1 MNSGVV
7 GAIGRR
13 LIQVIPVIILA
24 TITVFGL
31 LQLVPGDPALTL
43 AGEYATEQRVAEIRQ
58 LYGLDR
64 PLIEQYLTWLWNA
77 AQGDLSRS
85 LLSRVPVLEEILY
98 RAPNTFVIVFGAVL
112 ISIIV
117 GVPLGIWSATRSG
130 QFTDTVITTTSS
142 VGIALPNF
150 WLGMILVSY
159 FSLQMGWLPAS
170 GSAPSGSGLGEIFRY
185 AALPAAALAAGGIAE
200 VTRQTRSALIEVLNS
215 QYVRTLRAKGLSPRA
230 LLLKHGL
237 RNIGVTLLTV
247 LGLLIN
253 RTLGATVVIEAV
265 FAIPGLGNL
274 VVQSAITKDFP
285 VVQGVVLVLVLVVIA
300 VNLIVDVLYSVVDPR
315 ISR

>member
-1 MNSGVV
+1 
-7 GAIGRR
+7 
-13 LIQVIPVIILA
+13 
-24 TITVFGL
+24 
-31 LQLVPGDPALTL
+31 
-43 AGEYATEQRVAEIRQ
+43 
-58 LYGLDR
+58 
-64 PLIEQYLTWLWNA
+64 
-77 AQGDLSRS
+77 
-85 LLSRVPVLEEILY
+85 
-98 RAPNTFVIVFGAVL
+98 
-112 ISIIV
+112 
-117 GVPLGIWSATRSG
+117 
-130 QFTDTVITTTSS
+130 
-142 VGIALPNF
+142 
-150 WLGMILVSY
+150 
-159 FSLQMGWLPAS
+159 
-170 GSAPSGSGLGEIFRY
+170 
-185 AALPAAALAAGGIAE
+185 